1 MKIPQY
7 GPTTG
12 RWICRVGIADIMLL
26 AHNTD
31 CVYGIESKVET
42 GDGSEFF
49 SFYWVKLYYSVENI
63 QAETWVMNSR
73 SFKYPLHLSCGSWTL

>member
-7 GPTTG
+7 CPTTG

-26 AHNTD
+26 AYNTD

-49 SFYWVKLYYSVENI
+49 SSELSCII
-63 QAETWVMNSR
+63 QLK
-73 SFKYPLHLSCGSWTL
+73 SFKQRLD